1 MENKSLEQNKLPAS
15 RPTALARASSALSG
29 MIPGQPKAPAF
40 GLREILTIGF
50 KYKVKIIII
59 FLLAVLVSPIVYYL
73 IPRIYQAHAQIMVKF
88 GWEYMYGPELALQ
101 GKSSVSPYARNEVV
115 NSEIQILNSRDLKE
129 RVLTTVGVAKM
140 YPDIAKASK
149 KKENGPSPLE
159 LALIQFEKDFSVN
172 PISGSSVV
180 ELSLKGENPQVL
192 AEALNQLIF
201 FYGVKRL
208 EIFKDPKSILF
219 LEKKVAEYRQNLQ
232 GTEDELESFK
242 QQTKVYSLDEQR
254 SLLLNQQMSIDSSL
268 MDAQN
273 QTKELQRKLA
283 SFEKQIKTIAKEVPR
298 AESQNGA
305 TTGPQAQLLNLQ
317 LKEQELLG
325 KYKEDNRLVVE
336 VRKQIELLKEHI
348 KNTAASG
355 SGTAAQANEVY
366 QEAQKE
372 IIKTKAELSAL
383 DLSTA
388 LLKQQLDDINK
399 EIQSLDLHEKKM
411 RELRRDL
418 ATDETN
424 YQNALSKL
432 EESRVYDEMDTQKI
446 TSVSVIQPAKV
457 PIKPITP
464 SKGLPYFLG
473 IGAFLGLGSGFG
485 LAYGLEMIAQRFTT
499 PEEAQRKLRL
509 PILATVPLKKV

>member
-1 MENKSLEQNKLPAS
+1 MEHKSSEHHKMPATRS
-15 RPTALARASSALSG
+15 TAVARVSSASAG

-59 FLLAVLVSPIVYYL
+59 FLLAVLASPIIYYL
-73 IPRIYQAHAQIMVKF
+73 IPRVYQAQAQIMVKF
-88 GWEYMYGPELALQ
+88 GWEYMYGPELAVQ

-129 RVLTTVGVAKM
+129 RVMTTVGVAKM
-140 YPDIAKASK
+140 YPDIARASK
-149 KKENGPSPLE
+149 KQGSVPSPLE

-219 LEKKVAEYRQNLQ
+219 LEKKVAEYRQDLQ
-232 GTEDELESFK
+232 GTEDDLESFK

-254 SLLLNQQMSIDSSL
+254 SLLLNQQMNIDSSL
-268 MDAQN
+268 MSAQN

-283 SFEKQIKTIAKEVPR
+283 SLENQIKTIAKEIPSTK
-298 AESQNGA
+298 SQDG
-305 TTGPQAQLLNLQ
+305 TPTGPQAQLLNLQ

-325 KYKEDNRLVVE
+325 KYKEDNRLVAE

-348 KNTAASG
+348 RKTAASD
-355 SGTAAQANEVY
+355 SGAATQANEVY

-383 DLSTA
+383 EMSTG
-388 LLKQQLDDINK
+388 LLKVQLDDVNK
-399 EIQSLDLHEKKM
+399 EIQALDLREKKM

-432 EESRVYDEMDTQKI
+432 EEARVYDEMDSQKI

-485 LAYGLEMIAQRFTT
+485 LAYGLEIIAQRFTT
-499 PEEAQRKLRL
+499 PEEAQRKLQL